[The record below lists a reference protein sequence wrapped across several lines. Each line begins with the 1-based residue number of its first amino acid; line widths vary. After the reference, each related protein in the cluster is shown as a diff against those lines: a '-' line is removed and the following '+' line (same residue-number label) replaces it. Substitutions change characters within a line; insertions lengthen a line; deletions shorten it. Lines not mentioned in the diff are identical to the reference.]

1 MPTMRHDGARPDRM
15 GGNPVTVSAGSGAGR
30 TVLIVRWAK
39 DGTVNGPEQRA
50 FAVIN
55 GRPAEAS

>member
-1 MPTMRHDGARPDRM
+1 M
-15 GGNPVTVSAGSGAGR
+15 GGIPATVSAGSGAGR
-30 TVLIVRWAK
+30 TVLIVRSAR

-55 GRPAEAS
+55 GLPDFLLCAPDERPAEAS

>member
-1 MPTMRHDGARPDRM
+1 MPI
-15 GGNPVTVSAGSGAGR
+15 R
-30 TVLIVRWAK
+30 TVLIVRSAR

-55 GRPAEAS
+55 GLPDFLLCAPDERAAEAS